1 MLSLPT
7 TASCLIK
14 TLCDWLYIEVFC
26 YKVQKF
32 ISYLIFIELRSQKK
46 RKTVLGYHVDIILA
60 SLRNFLSYRLQL
72 IWMHFTTPISVRV
85 YLRKI
90 STEPLSSHLTLLCSC
105 RLKTN
110 LGFLCPILVSS
121 MFFWFYTCL
130 YSASV
135 YDIL

>member
-1 MLSLPT
+1 MWLTVYWGLLLQSPKVHQLSNIHRIAQP
-7 TASCLIK
+7 
-14 TLCDWLYIEVFC
+14 
-26 YKVQKF
+26 
-32 ISYLIFIELRSQKK
+32 KK

-121 MFFWFYTCL
+121 MFLFIFCFSIW
-130 YSASV
+130 YSLKSEF
-135 YDIL
+135 LWETSK